1 MRPHGGDYGARS
13 FRFPVPTCRHSG
25 YPPGWATF
33 INPDSQAV
41 TPPAIVNTPIKPLLA
56 FALMGTAVLCFSLV
70 DATAKWLTGGYD
82 PWQIVFVSRIVPV
95 VLAIFLAYRETGN
108 AFNFYTRFPKL
119 QILRA
124 ALTVPMI
131 WCFFT
136 GLASMPLAEAIT
148 IAFAAPLFITIL
160 SRLILGEQIGR
171 RRWSAVA
178 LGFVGVLVALRP
190 GFGGL
195 GIGPLLVIISAFAY
209 ALSMVLLRR
218 FAGQE
223 PTHNIFFYSSIGAFV
238 VAGFNSIPI
247 WIQPDAIDWG
257 LFLLVGVWGVF
268 GGYAVIRAY
277 RLGEASML
285 APLEYTALIWSI
297 IFDLWLF
304 NLTPIPAVLV
314 GAAIIIGSNVYIAH
328 REHQLRKATAK

>member
-1 MRPHGGDYGARS
+1 MA
-13 FRFPVPTCRHSG
+13 
-25 YPPGWATF
+25 PP
-33 INPDSQAV
+33 PL
-41 TPPAIVNTPIKPLLA
+41 VNTPIKPLLA

-82 PWQIVFVSRIVPV
+82 PWQIMFVSRIIPLLVS
-95 VLAIFLAYRETGN
+95 LFLAHRETGN
-108 AFNFYTRFPKL
+108 VLNFYTRFPKQ

-124 ALTVPMI
+124 ALSIPMV

-136 GLASMPLAEAIT
+136 GLKLLPLVEAIT
-148 IAFAAPLFITIL
+148 IAFVAPLFITIL
-160 SRLILGEQIGR
+160 SRPILGEVIGR
-171 RRWSAVA
+171 RRWAAVA
-178 LGFVGVLVALRP
+178 VGFLGVLVALRP

-195 GIGPLLVIISAFAY
+195 GTGPILIIISAFSY

-218 FAGQE
+218 FSGQE
-223 PTHNIFFYSSIGAFV
+223 PTHNIFFYGSIGSFV
-238 VAGFNSIPI
+238 VAGFNSVPV
-247 WIQPDAIDWG
+247 WIAPDAADYG
-257 LFLLVGVWGVF
+257 LLLLVGLWGVL

-285 APLEYTALIWSI
+285 APLEYTALIWSV

-304 NLTPIPAVLV
+304 KLTPLPAVLF

-328 REHQLRKATAK
+328 REHRLRKVAT

>member
-1 MRPHGGDYGARS
+1 MAPSAL
-13 FRFPVPTCRHSG
+13 
-25 YPPGWATF
+25 
-33 INPDSQAV
+33 IK
-41 TPPAIVNTPIKPLLA
+41 TPIKPLLA

-82 PWQIVFVSRIVPV
+82 PWQIVFVSRFVPIS
-95 VLAIFLAYRETGN
+95 LAIFLAYRETGN
-108 AFNFYTRFPKL
+108 PFNFYTRFPKL

-124 ALTVPMI
+124 ALTIPMI

-136 GLASMPLAEAIT
+136 GLKTMPLAEAIT
-148 IAFAAPLFITIL
+148 IAFVAPLFITIL
-160 SRLILGEQIGR
+160 SGPILGEQIGR
-171 RRWSAVA
+171 RRWGAVA
-178 LGFVGVLVALRP
+178 VGFAGVIVALRP

-195 GIGPLLVIISAFAY
+195 GTGPILVIISAFSY

-223 PTHNIFFYSSIGAFV
+223 PTHNIFFYSSIGALV
-238 VAGFNSIPI
+238 VAGFSSFPI
-247 WIQPDAIDWG
+247 WIAPDATDWG
-257 LFLLVGVWGVF
+257 LLLLVGVWGVF

-297 IFDLWLF
+297 MFDLALF
-304 NLTPIPAVLV
+304 SLTPIPAVMV
-314 GAAIIIGSNVYIAH
+314 GAAIIIGANIYIAH
-328 REHQLRKATAK
+328 REHQIGKVTP

>member
-1 MRPHGGDYGARS
+1 
-13 FRFPVPTCRHSG
+13 V
-25 YPPGWATF
+25 
-33 INPDSQAV
+33 N
-41 TPPAIVNTPIKPLLA
+41 PPAIVKTPIKPLVA

-70 DATAKWLTGGYD
+70 DATAKWVASTYD
-82 PWQIVFVSRIVPV
+82 VWQAVFVSRIIPIG
-95 VLAIFLAYRETGN
+95 LSLILAYRATGN
-108 AFNFYTRFPKL
+108 AFNFHTSFPKL

-136 GLASMPLAEAIT
+136 GLKTMPLAEAIT
-148 IAFAAPLFITIL
+148 IAFVAPLFITML
-160 SRLILGEQIGR
+160 SRPILGEQIGR
-171 RRWSAVA
+171 RRWGAVA
-178 LGFVGVLVALRP
+178 VGFAGVIVALRP

-195 GIGPLLVIISAFAY
+195 GTGPILIMISAFAY

-223 PTHNIFFYSSIGAFV
+223 PTHNIFFYSSIGAFLV
-238 VAGFNSIPI
+238 SGFNVVPV
-247 WIQPDAIDWG
+247 WIEPDAIDWG
-257 LFLLVGVWGVF
+257 LLLLVGLWGVL

-297 IFDLWLF
+297 IFDLVLF
-304 NLTPIPAVLV
+304 NLTPIPAVLL
-314 GAAIIIGSNVYIAH
+314 GAAIIIGANIYIAH
-328 REHQLRKATAK
+328 REHQLGKATS